1 MANEIQRRNDLFGDI
16 FDMRN
21 WMNDSF
27 FSKMANNDGHMR
39 TDIAENEKNY
49 RVKGDMPGFQRKNI
63 HINYANNILTITG
76 ARDTFDDVSDKDG
89 NILHSERRYG
99 QMSREF
105 RLPDVDIN
113 DASAKYEDG
122 VLILTLPKLD
132 AINDSDTHIEIE

>member
-1 MANEIQRRNDLFGDI
+1 M
-16 FDMRN
+16 
-21 WMNDSF
+21 
-27 FSKMANNDGHMR
+27 
-39 TDIAENEKNY
+39 
-49 RVKGDMPGFQRKNI
+49 
-63 HINYANNILTITG
+63 TITG

-132 AINDSDTHIEIE
+132 AVNDSDTHIEIE